1 MKRNNGP
8 SKALNGNI
16 VLRQMELKDLPAVFK
31 LGQRLF
37 TAEDLPTLY
46 RSWDEH
52 EILELF
58 RSDEETCLVAEDEE
72 KVVGF
77 ALGCMMEKPRSAWR
91 YGWLEWLGVAPR
103 YKRCGIARRLLNQLT
118 QLFIDREARIML
130 VDTDEDNADAL
141 AFLRETGF
149 GQETRH
155 VYLSRNLDE
164 HSKRL
169 GRRNGRQTARVH

>member
-1 MKRNNGP
+1 M
-8 SKALNGNI
+8 
-16 VLRQMELKDLPAVFK
+16 
-31 LGQRLF
+31 
-37 TAEDLPTLY
+37 
-46 RSWDEH
+46 
-52 EILELF
+52 
-58 RSDEETCLVAEDEE
+58 
-72 KVVGF
+72 
-77 ALGCMMEKPRSAWR
+77 
-91 YGWLEWLGVAPR
+91 APR

-164 HSKRL
+164 HCRRL
-169 GRRNGRQTARVH
+169 GRRNGRQIAKVH

>member
-1 MKRNNGP
+1 MKHNRGL
-8 SKALNGNI
+8 SKAPNGNI
-16 VLRQMELKDLPAVFK
+16 VLRQMQLKDLPPVFR
-31 LGQRLF
+31 LGQNLF

-46 RSWDEH
+46 RSWDEY

-58 RSDEETCLVAEDEE
+58 RSDEETCLVAEDDE
-72 KVVGF
+72 KIIGF
-77 ALGCMMEKPRSAWR
+77 ALGCMMDKPRSAWR
-91 YGWLEWLGVAPR
+91 YGWLEWLGVAPG
-103 YKRCGIARRLLNQLT
+103 YKRHGIARRLLNHLT

-141 AFLRETGF
+141 AFLRDTGF

-164 HSKRL
+164 HPKRL
-169 GRRNGRQTARVH
+169 GRRNGHRNSKVH

>member
-1 MKRNNGP
+1 MKHNRGLNRAP
-8 SKALNGNI
+8 NGNI
-16 VLRQMELKDLPAVFK
+16 VLRQMQLKDLPPVFR

-46 RSWDEH
+46 RSWDEY

-58 RSDEETCLVAEDEE
+58 RSDEETCLVAEDDE
-72 KVVGF
+72 KIIGF
-77 ALGCMMEKPRSAWR
+77 ALGCMMDKPRSAWR
-91 YGWLEWLGVAPR
+91 YGWLEWLGVAPC
-103 YKRCGIARRLLNQLT
+103 YKRHGIARRLLNHLT

-141 AFLRETGF
+141 AFLRDTGF

-164 HSKRL
+164 HPKRL
-169 GRRNGRQTARVH
+169 GRRNGHRNSKVH